1 MSYKR
6 ADHFS
11 KRAQKEGYAARSVY
25 KLQEMQSKWKLLR
38 SGQRV
43 LDLGCASGSWSRY
56 AHEQI
61 GFGLSNTTF

>member
-25 KLQEMQSKWKLLR
+25 KLQEMQSKFVGATEMVYK
-38 SGQRV
+38 G
-43 LDLGCASGSWSRY
+43 LDAFFGGVEEVCAQGS
-56 AHEQI
+56 
-61 GFGLSNTTF
+61 NP